1 MRVSTTTAVSCA
13 FRTHRLPTDW
23 YLPRTAPIGLLYA
36 QHGFAERKGA
46 WTEFAGAA
54 ADIGFVVFAPTLPS
68 ADLFGCTV
76 QNLGNNSGFLRN
88 VAGLFAAAA
97 DHCGALLGSFAA
109 ALDQSG
115 RSDLALPTQLVV
127 IGHSAGGEAVLEVA
141 RQLIGGPAD
150 LRGVVLADPVPS
162 IVGHNMVDSLRALA
176 PRSLPIRLLAAPPSA
191 CNARQSGTRA
201 VLTELADRDFL
212 GALLTTGS
220 HADILGRSVGRIER
234 MTCGTPSQ
242 VNIDAAR
249 TLALGWL
256 SDAVGGA
263 NRPERYRGCHPGGEL
278 YETLLTDNVIST
290 LPGPPASRKQAP

>member
-13 FRTHRLPTDW
+13 FRTYRLPTDW
-23 YLPRTAPIGLLYA
+23 YLPSTAPIGLLYA
-36 QHGFAERKGA
+36 QHGFVERKGA

-54 ADIGFVVFAPTLPS
+54 AEAGFVVFAPTLPS

-76 QNLGNNSGFLRN
+76 QNLGNNSAFLRN
-88 VAGLFAAAA
+88 VAGLFAASAGQG
-97 DHCGALLGSFAA
+97 GALQRSFGAA
-109 ALDQSG
+109 VDQSG

-176 PRSLPIRLLAAPPSA
+176 PHSLPIRLLAAPPSA
-191 CNARQSGTRA
+191 CNARQRGTRA
-201 VLTELADRDFL
+201 VLTELAERDFL

-234 MTCGTPSQ
+234 MTCGTPNQ
-242 VNIDAAR
+242 DNIDAAR

-256 SDAVGGA
+256 SDAVGSA
-263 NRPERYRGCHPGGEL
+263 NQSGRYRDFYPGGEV
-278 YETLLTDNVIST
+278 YDTLLTDNVIST
-290 LPGPPASRKQAP
+290 LPGPPESRKKAP